1 MARPLIGITGRRW
14 PVSYLG
20 ENVVRAM
27 RDLTFDLHFSD
38 YPRSVAL
45 AGGLPIELARD
56 ADVDEIVGHLDGLI
70 LSGGADL
77 NPELYGHAADPNL
90 GDVEVE
96 RDEWELALYRAAR
109 SRGIPVLAICRGF
122 QLVNVASGGTLRQ
135 HVELDEGVGHPQWN
149 VDGRTATHHAEVVA
163 NTVTSKYLE
172 SHLEVNS
179 LHHQTVDQ
187 LGDGLV
193 VTAYA
198 PDGVIEGFES
208 ADGQVLGV
216 QWHPELLTAPDPTF
230 RWLVEAARASLT

>member
-1 MARPLIGITGRRW
+1 
-14 PVSYLG
+14 
-20 ENVVRAM
+20 
-27 RDLTFDLHFSD
+27 
-38 YPRSVAL
+38 
-45 AGGLPIELARD
+45 
-56 ADVDEIVGHLDGLI
+56 
-70 LSGGADL
+70 
-77 NPELYGHAADPNL
+77 
-90 GDVEVE
+90 
-96 RDEWELALYRAAR
+96 
-109 SRGIPVLAICRGF
+109 
-122 QLVNVASGGTLRQ
+122 
-135 HVELDEGVGHPQWN
+135 PQWN